1 MAGPFHL
8 NPNQSQGGIPTSPS
22 GKQTTVRITY
32 LPPPPGVGGV
42 LGHLKMQAGLSAPES
57 TTIQPGGTIELARDF
72 GGIPLTVT
80 NDGPVALTVETY

>member
-42 LGHLKMQAGLSAPES
+42 LGHINS
-57 TTIQPGGTIELARDF
+57 TARV
-72 GGIPLTVT
+72 L
-80 NDGPVALTVETY
+80 L